1 VLAVTLLSMLLARAF
16 SRPVGELVTG
26 VRRVAGGDLD
36 ARVKLRGRDE
46 FTDLADAFNDMSA
59 SLSTKEQLLDQEK
72 AEIDRMLRT
81 LMPDSV
87 AKRYRGGERNI
98 VAEHHDVSVLYAALD
113 GFDELSAGR
122 TPTEALALINDLVRG
137 FDTAAAKTGVEQV
150 RTLRSGYIAS
160 CGLVVPRVDHAL
172 RMLDFAREMV
182 ATVNRFSVQHGVVLR
197 LRVGIDSGS
206 VTSGLIGGSAAYD
219 MWGDSVTLA
228 YRVQSAGHDAGIYV
242 TDHVYDIGRDAATF
256 AEAGTI
262 PTKSGEQPVWR
273 LTGSDS

>member
-1 VLAVTLLSMLLARAF
+1 
-16 SRPVGELVTG
+16 
-26 VRRVAGGDLD
+26 
-36 ARVKLRGRDE
+36 
-46 FTDLADAFNDMSA
+46 
-59 SLSTKEQLLDQEK
+59 
-72 AEIDRMLRT
+72 
-81 LMPDSV
+81 
-87 AKRYRGGERNI
+87 
-98 VAEHHDVSVLYAALD
+98 
-113 GFDELSAGR
+113 
-122 TPTEALALINDLVRG
+122 
-137 FDTAAAKTGVEQV
+137 
-150 RTLRSGYIAS
+150 
-160 CGLVVPRVDHAL
+160 
-172 RMLDFAREMV
+172 MLDFAREMV